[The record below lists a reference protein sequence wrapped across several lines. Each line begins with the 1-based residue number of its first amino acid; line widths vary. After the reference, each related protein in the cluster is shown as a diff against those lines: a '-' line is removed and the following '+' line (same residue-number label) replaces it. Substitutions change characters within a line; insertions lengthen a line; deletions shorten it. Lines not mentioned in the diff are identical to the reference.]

1 MPALIRKLVAA
12 FTGRLKPQGGRRQ
25 YFDENLAREQWDLLE
40 AAALLQ
46 VTEFRVFEMAYK
58 DWYGAAP
65 RHYVMEQYF
74 RDYMF
79 HQVIPAWVSHF
90 ARRIVALGQAGDLDP
105 REFGVYQRLPS
116 RRMIRIGQVY
126 AAMLLVAFLLLVYMA
141 YGDTWFS
148 GLMAGNGPFPVN
160 PGLPEQNIMP

>member
-1 MPALIRKLVAA
+1 VLIRKLVAA
-12 FTGRLKPQGGRRQ
+12 LIGHLKPTRGRRQ
-25 YFDENLAREQWDLLE
+25 YFDENLAREHWDLLE

-58 DWYGAAP
+58 DWYGAAA
-65 RHYVMEQYF
+65 RQYVIETHF

-79 HQVIPAWVSHF
+79 QQIVPPWVSHF
-90 ARRIVALGQAGDLDP
+90 ARRIVDLGQSGELDP
-105 REFGVYQRLPS
+105 RDFGIYRRLPS
-116 RRMIRIGQVY
+116 RRMILIGQVY
-126 AAMLLVAFLLLVYMA
+126 AGMLLAAFLLLVYMA